1 MNRIK
6 RTAVR
11 ALLMLLLAPLPAI
24 AASHRADAL
33 LFHVH
38 GLSFSSDGKALI
50 VPSHTGLA
58 VYRDGRWSEASEFT
72 RDITGFSVTER
83 AMYAS
88 GHPATDARRAAYFGL
103 LKSTDEGKSWQ
114 PLALAGE
121 ADFHVLAAGFR
132 SRAIYVVSPLANSL
146 MPKPGLHVT
155 HDEGKTWRRAAAR
168 GLFGELYGL
177 AAHPAE
183 AATVAAATDGGLYL
197 SRDAGERFRRLDGS
211 QPVTAAT
218 FETDGSRIRYV
229 YALSNHAVSIT
240 LDGKSRRTIRL
251 PQLAGD
257 YVTHVAQSPA
267 DERSVA
273 FATRRRSVFVS
284 SNGGSTWHQ
293 IADKGDLP

>member
-1 MNRIK
+1 MNRI
-6 RTAVR
+6 RRIAVR
-11 ALLMLLLAPLPAI
+11 ALLMLLLAPLPAT
-24 AASHRADAL
+24 AASHQADPL

-58 VYRDGRWSEASEFT
+58 VYRDGKWAEEAGIT
-72 RDITGFSVTER
+72 RDFTGFAVTEG

-88 GHPATDARRAAYFGL
+88 GHPTTDARRAAYFGL
-103 LKSTDEGKSWQ
+103 LKSTDAGKTWRSV
-114 PLALAGE
+114 ALAGE

-132 SRAIYVVSPLANSL
+132 SLAIYVVSPLANSQ
-146 MPKPGLHVT
+146 MPRPGLHVT

-183 AATVAAATDGGLYL
+183 AATVAAATDNGLYL
-197 SRDAGERFRRLDGS
+197 SRDAGERFRRLHRS

-218 FETDGSRIRYV
+218 FETDGSRILYV
-229 YALSNHAVSIT
+229 HALSNHAVSIT
-240 LDGKSRRTIRL
+240 LDGKSRRAIRL

-257 YVTHVAQSPA
+257 YVTYVAQSPA

-284 SNGGSTWHQ
+284 GNGGSTWHQ
-293 IADKGDLP
+293 IANEGDLP